1 MWVGV
6 GRRRLEA
13 GLGGPHVPG
22 EPLARPCRAL
32 ARVNH
37 PGLRSVRGGARRVE
51 LSRDGPWPRG
61 ERSGLGG
68 RACVRRV
75 SGRPWLLT
83 FEWARCTSCALRHH
97 LPLIVW
103 KVYTCRGGRPGETGY
118 EKAFIALNVQFWGY
132 GEGSSLTAVFLSAEN
147 MAAQREWTPMV
158 SSR

>member
-1 MWVGV
+1 VGHTFPAN
-6 GRRRLEA
+6 RWQ
-13 GLGGPHVPG
+13 GL
-22 EPLARPCRAL
+22 A
-32 ARVNH
+32 
-37 PGLRSVRGGARRVE
+37 
-51 LSRDGPWPRG
+51 GPWPASITPACAVLGAELGAWSSREMVRG
-61 ERSGLGG
+61 REGSARRSGLGG

-97 LPLIVW
+97 LPLMVW

-118 EKAFIALNVQFWGY
+118 ERAFIALNVQFWGY

-147 MAAQREWTPMV
+147 MAAQREWTPMG